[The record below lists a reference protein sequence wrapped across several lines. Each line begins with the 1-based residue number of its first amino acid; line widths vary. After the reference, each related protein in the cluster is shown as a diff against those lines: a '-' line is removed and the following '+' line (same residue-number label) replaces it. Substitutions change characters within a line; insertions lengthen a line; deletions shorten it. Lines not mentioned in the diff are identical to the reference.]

1 VSGRLQPY
9 ATQLADGIAALGLAL
24 PQETIDR
31 LLAFGELLLKWNKVY
46 NLTAIRS
53 PQELI
58 THHLLDSLAVLPQ
71 LAAVNR
77 LADIGSGGG
86 LPGVVLAIVRPGLV
100 VSSIETVGKKASFQ
114 QQAKIELGLGN
125 FTVLNKR
132 VEQVLPDALPGGAP
146 EGVIS
151 RAFSSLADFVTL
163 SGHLVA
169 EGGARVGVLSRAFSS
184 LADFVTLSGHLVA
197 EGGALYAMK
206 GVDPVD
212 EVAAL
217 PAGWVL
223 AGTHALTVPGLG
235 AERHLLVIRR
245 A

>member
-1 VSGRLQPY
+1 MSGRLQPC
-9 ATQLADGIAALGLAL
+9 AGQLVEGIAQLGLAL
-24 PQETIDR
+24 PAETVER

-53 PQELI
+53 PQEVI
-58 THHLLDSLAVLPQ
+58 THHLLDSLAVLPR
-71 LAAVNR
+71 LEAVVR
-77 LADIGSGGG
+77 VADIGSGGG
-86 LPGVVLAIVRPGLV
+86 LPGIVLAIVRPGLI

-125 FTVLNKR
+125 FSVFNKR
-132 VEQVLPDALPGGAP
+132 VEQVEADALPAGAAD
-146 EGVIS
+146 GVIS
-151 RAFSSLADFVTL
+151 RAFSSLADFVRL
-163 SGHLVA
+163 SAHLLA
-169 EGGARVGVLSRAFSS
+169 E
-184 LADFVTLSGHLVA
+184 D
-197 EGGALYAMK
+197 GALYAMK

-235 AERHLLVIRR
+235 AERHLLVIRP

>member
-1 VSGRLQPY
+1 MSGRLQPY

-24 PQETIDR
+24 PQETVDR

-46 NLTAIRS
+46 NLTAIRN

-58 THHLLDSLAVLPQ
+58 THHLLDSLAVLPY
-71 LAAVNR
+71 LETLNR

-100 VSSIETVGKKASFQ
+100 VTSIETVGKKASFQ

-125 FTVLNKR
+125 FSVLNKR
-132 VEQVLPDALPGGAP
+132 VEQVQPEALPGGAP

-151 RAFSSLADFVTL
+151 RAFSSLADFV
-163 SGHLVA
+163 A
-169 EGGARVGVLSRAFSS
+169 
-184 LADFVTLSGHLVA
+184 LSGHLVA

-206 GVDPVD
+206 GVNPRD
-212 EVAAL
+212 EIAVL
-217 PAGWVL
+217 PAGWAVTE
-223 AGTHALTVPGLG
+223 THGLTVPGLG

-245 A
+245 AG

>member
-1 VSGRLQPY
+1 MSGRLHAY
-9 ATQLADGIAALGLAL
+9 AGQLAEGIAALGLAL
-24 PQETIDR
+24 PQETVDR

-53 PQELI
+53 PQELV
-58 THHLLDSLAVLPQ
+58 THHLLDALAVLPH

-100 VSSIETVGKKASFQ
+100 VTSIEAVGKKASFQ

-125 FTVLNKR
+125 FGVFNKR
-132 VEQVLPDALPGGAP
+132 VEQVQADALPGGAAD
-146 EGVIS
+146 GVIS
-151 RAFSSLADFVTL
+151 RAFSSLADFVN
-163 SGHLVA
+163 
-169 EGGARVGVLSRAFSS
+169 
-184 LADFVTLSGHLVA
+184 LSGHLVA

-206 GVDPVD
+206 GVNPAD

-217 PAGWVL
+217 PAGWTV
-223 AGTHALTVPGLG
+223 TETYALTVPGLD